1 MIKASQWVTAT
12 ISLMVMSVLSPGL
25 AQTAQQLVEVCE
37 SEEGRILP
45 DQQIVSCSVAIY
57 ARPGV
62 DGLALIFYNRG
73 IAYFAKGN
81 LDAAITNFTEAIR
94 LDQKF
99 AIAYYN
105 RGVTYVKKDDY
116 DQSIIEL
123 SKAIDLGQKQSAAFH
138 YRVHTWQKATRIMLL
153 LILAKRLTRTRNRP
167 RIITIGQSHT
177 AASAIRRYLR
187 SSTIPR
193 RSDLIREII

>member
-62 DGLALIFYNRG
+62 DGLALIFYNRE

-116 DQSIIEL
+116 DQSIIDL
-123 SKAIDLGQKQSAAFH
+123 SKAIDLSQKQSAAFH
-138 YRVHTWQKATRIMLL
+138 YRGVAYG
-153 LILAKRLTRTRNRP
+153 KRGR
-167 RIITIGQSHT
+167 GSCCC
-177 AASAIRRYLR
+177 
-187 SSTIPR
+187 
-193 RSDLIREII
+193 

>member
-105 RGVTYVKKDDY
+105 RGVTYVKK
-116 DQSIIEL
+116 
-123 SKAIDLGQKQSAAFH
+123 AITTTPSLI
-138 YRVHTWQKATRIMLL
+138 YRK
-153 LILAKRLTRTRNRP
+153 
-167 RIITIGQSHT
+167 
-177 AASAIRRYLR
+177 R
-187 SSTIPR
+187 SSSRTKAR
-193 RSDLIREII
+193 RFIIAVLRTSPKGTQVML